1 MNPILGVTAMEKVIV
16 PWADDVVDDALAA
29 RLGIPFTLGEA
40 TGARSIRW

>member
-1 MNPILGVTAMEKVIV
+1 MNPLLGVTAMEKVIK

-29 RLGIPFTLGEA
+29 RLGFPFTLDGA